1 MTVSNDIALKTT
13 RLKKTYPRYFRK
25 PAVEAVKGVDMEVHP
40 GEVVALLG
48 PNGAGKTTFIKMV
61 CGLLKPTE
69 GDIRIGEYD
78 LARDKRQA
86 MKNISV
92 VLEGDRNLRFR
103 LTAKEN
109 IFFFSRLSGADMGY
123 VRKNYQDV
131 LERFGIGEKSKEQAR
146 NLSKGQK
153 QKLSLVVSY
162 LSRAPLMLL
171 DEPTLGLDVESS
183 RELRSII
190 RETAAEGRAVV
201 VTTHEMPVAQRIAD
215 RVAIINDGRL
225 VTFRPINELLELFRF
240 RKYDIK
246 LRKIDDAGT
255 SLRFDDPD
263 ITIAN
268 EDTGYPELELNTD
281 NKEKLF
287 NLLDQLRDKNV
298 DILEIVRHQP
308 DLEKVFLEIV
318 GSDNEAAAAAK
329 NSEGQK

>member
-1 MTVSNDIALKTT
+1 MRFNNELALKTIG
-13 RLKKTYPRYFRK
+13 LKKTYPAFFRK
-25 PAVEAVKGVDMEVHP
+25 KAVEAVKGIDMEVGP

-61 CGLLKPTE
+61 CGLLKPTD

-78 LARDKRQA
+78 LYREKRKA

-109 IFFFSRLSGADMGY
+109 IFFFGRLSGADMGY
-123 VRKNYQDV
+123 VRNNYGEV
-131 LERFGIGEKSKEQAR
+131 LDRFGIADKSKEQAR

-153 QKLSLVVSY
+153 QKLSLVISY
-162 LSRAPLMLL
+162 LTRAPLMLL
-171 DEPTLGLDVESS
+171 DEPTMGLDVESS
-183 RELRSII
+183 RELRDII
-190 RETAAEGRAVV
+190 RETAEEGRAVV

-225 VTFRPINELLELFRF
+225 VTFRPINELLELFRY

-246 LRKIDDAGT
+246 LRKTDGVKAM
-255 SLRFDDPD
+255 LEFDDPD
-263 ITIAN
+263 IKIAN

-281 NKEKLF
+281 NKERLF
-287 NLLDQLRDKNV
+287 NLLDELRDKNV

-308 DLEKVFLEIV
+308 DLEKVFLEII
-318 GSDNEAAAAAK
+318 GSDNEESAAITHD
-329 NSEGQK
+329 EET

>member
-1 MTVSNDIALKTT
+1 VSVNNDFALKPT
-13 RLKKTYPRYFRK
+13 RLKTTYPRYFRK
-25 PAVEAVKGVDMEVHP
+25 PEVEAVKGIDMEVRP

-61 CGLLKPTE
+61 CGLLKPTD

-78 LARDKRQA
+78 LFREKRKA
-86 MKNISV
+86 MKNLSV

-109 IFFFSRLSGADMGY
+109 IFFFGRLTGADMGY
-123 VRKNYQDV
+123 VREIYKNV
-131 LERFGIGEKSKEQAR
+131 LERFGIAEKSKEQAR

-153 QKLSLVVSY
+153 QKLSLVISY
-162 LSRAPLMLL
+162 LTRAPLMLL
-171 DEPTLGLDVESS
+171 DEPTMGLDVESS
-183 RELRSII
+183 RELQTII

-225 VTFRPINELLELFRF
+225 VTFRPINELLELFRY

-246 LRKIDDAGT
+246 LRVTDGAKAM
-255 SLRFDDPD
+255 LEFDDPD
-263 ITIAN
+263 IRVVN
-268 EDTGYPELELNTD
+268 EDAGYPELELNTD
-281 NKEKLF
+281 NKERLF
-287 NLLDQLRDKNV
+287 NLLDGLRGKNV

-308 DLEKVFLEIV
+308 DLEKVFLEII
-318 GSDNEAAAAAK
+318 GSDNKGIVNTNDE
-329 NSEGQK
+329 EV

>member
-1 MTVSNDIALKTT
+1 VSANNDIALRTT
-13 RLKKTYPRYFRK
+13 QLKKTYPKYFRK
-25 PAVEAVKGVDMEVHP
+25 PAVEAVKGIDMEVRP

-61 CGLLKPTE
+61 CGLLNPTDGE
-69 GDIRIGEYD
+69 IRIGKYD
-78 LARDKRQA
+78 LAREKRKA
-86 MKNISV
+86 MMNISV

-109 IFFFSRLSGADMGY
+109 IFFFSRLTGADMGY
-123 VRKNYQDV
+123 VRENYQSV
-131 LERFGIGEKSKEQAR
+131 LERFGIADKSKEQAR

-153 QKLSLVVSY
+153 QKLSLVIAY
-162 LSRAPLMLL
+162 LTRAPLMLL

-183 RELRSII
+183 RELQSII

-215 RVAIINDGRL
+215 RVAIINDGHM
-225 VTFRPINELLELFRF
+225 VTFRPINELLELFRY

-246 LRKIDDAGT
+246 LRETDGAKAMPD
-255 SLRFDDPD
+255 FDGPD
-263 ITIAN
+263 IKVIN
-268 EDTGYPELELNTD
+268 ENTGYPEIELNTD
-281 NKEKLF
+281 NKERLF

-308 DLEKVFLEIV
+308 DLEKVFLEII
-318 GSDNEAAAAAK
+318 GSDNNEAGIK
-329 NSEGQK
+329 DEEEI

>member
-1 MTVSNDIALKTT
+1 MSAVDELALRTAN
-13 RLKKTYPRYFRK
+13 LKKTYPKYFRK
-25 PAVEAVKGVDMEVHP
+25 PAVEAVKGIDMEVCQ

-78 LARDKRQA
+78 LVRDKRQA

-123 VRKNYQDV
+123 VRKNYEKV

-215 RVAIINDGRL
+215 RVAIINDGRM

-246 LRKIDDAGT
+246 LRKTDDAET
-255 SLRFDDPD
+255 SLQFDDPD
-263 ITIAN
+263 ITIVN
-268 EDTGYPELELNTD
+268 EDTEYPELELNTD

-318 GSDNEAAAAAK
+318 GSDNEAAAAK
-329 NSEGQK
+329 NNKGQK

>member
-1 MTVSNDIALKTT
+1 MTVIDGLALKTVGLT
-13 RLKKTYPRYFRK
+13 KTYPKYFRK
-25 PAVEAVKGVDMEVHP
+25 PEVEAVKGIDMKVRP

-61 CGLLKPTE
+61 CGLLQPTA

-78 LARDKRQA
+78 LARDKSKA

-123 VRKNYQDV
+123 VRKNYEDV
-131 LERFGIGEKSKEQAR
+131 LERFGIADKAKEQAR

-183 RELRSII
+183 RELRGII
-190 RETAAEGRAVV
+190 RETADEGRAVV

-225 VTFRPINELLELFRF
+225 VTFQPINELLELFRY

-246 LRKIDDAGT
+246 LKKTNAADAVL
-255 SLRFDDPD
+255 SFDDPD
-263 ITIAN
+263 VIIVN
-268 EDTGYPELELNTD
+268 ENSGYPELELNTD
-281 NKEKLF
+281 NKEQLF
-287 NLLDQLRDKNV
+287 NLLDKLRDKNV
-298 DILEIVRHQP
+298 DILEIARHQP
-308 DLEKVFLEIV
+308 DLEKVFMEIV
-318 GSDNEAAAAAK
+318 GSDNEAVANK
-329 NSEGQK
+329 NGKVE